1 MFQHMDEDLV
11 HSGKKSDYFSFGN
24 SVINAEVRQGSVAT
38 LQNLALL
45 YFCHTEAIE
54 DLLFKDFS
62 TKVAIFFMQGFSDAS
77 V

>member
-1 MFQHMDEDLV
+1 
-11 HSGKKSDYFSFGN
+11 
-24 SVINAEVRQGSVAT
+24 VRQGSVAT

-45 YFCHTEAIE
+45 YFCQTEAIE